1 MPQLLIWFMEDF
13 MSDPFSFM
21 DALQNHTGVPYLDYR
36 GEGALSPCLECRCPR
51 STV

>member
-1 MPQLLIWFMEDF
+1 

-36 GEGALSPCLECRCPR
+36 GKGGVQALPVCLVACPCC
-51 STV
+51 